1 MVSTLTFL
9 SHADKDKII
18 AEKIAEELKKY
29 HFNVFLAHRDI
40 EPGSDWE
47 NILKKRIEECELFL
61 ILLSSKFK
69 NADYTNQEV
78 GIALCQKKRIFPFS
92 IDDTMPY
99 GFMSKYQSSKFDV
112 KNIDKEA
119 GRISELFRRVVDGT
133 EILRDID
140 DRITELRYAS
150 SYAEANKIANA
161 LSNHVDFTDKQLK
174 DIANAY
180 NVNYEVSG
188 SWTAGPFVLNLLERT
203 GKATLVDN
211 K

>member
-9 SHADKDKII
+9 SHADEDKTI
-18 AEKIAEELKKY
+18 AERIAEGLKKH
-29 HFNVFLAHRDI
+29 HFNVFLAHSDI

-92 IDDTMPY
+92 IDGTMPY

-112 KNIDKEA
+112 KNIDRETE
-119 GRISELFRRVVDGT
+119 RISELFRRVVDGT

-150 SYAEANKIANA
+150 SFVEANRIANE
-161 LSNHVDFTDKQLK
+161 LFNHLDFTDKQLK

-180 NVNYEVSG
+180 NVNYEVRG
-188 SWTAGPFVLNLLERT
+188 SWTAGPFVLNLLKRT
-203 GKATLVDN
+203 GKTTLLRS
-211 K
+211 